1 MKYSHN
7 YTKLKKPKY
16 TTIRRYK
23 KGKEGDIVSENYPGG
38 SHISRIIL
46 EKRTTL
52 ADIHLK
58 VLLNDCDCDT
68 RKDAYELFQ
77 SFYKK
82 PIDFRNE
89 RFYLYVLEKVDLD
102 V

>member
-23 KGKEGDIVSENYPGG
+23 KAKVGDIISENYPGG
-38 SHISRIIL
+38 SHVARILL

-52 ADIHLK
+52 DEIHLK
-58 VLLNDCDCDT
+58 TLLEDCDCDT
-68 RKDAYELFQ
+68 RKDAYVLFQ

-82 PIDFRNE
+82 PIDFENE
-89 RFYLYVLEKVDLD
+89 IFYLYLMEKVD